1 MNDMILSTN
10 VPYKMIRN
18 NIQRII
24 DLQIGI
30 EVYFNNNVIDSIGTD
45 DVREVSA
52 ILKGAGIVCTVHAPF
67 MDLSPGG
74 VDRAIRAVTKDKL
87 KKSVEMA
94 NILNARGIVCHGGYN
109 KWYFDGHKQVWLD
122 ASLDTWQEILQ
133 AAGKDLPVMIE
144 NIFEEEP
151 STLIELFGHF
161 RDKEL
166 YYCFDSGHFNLFSI
180 VSIEEWLAPLKGKIR
195 EMHLHDNHGTSDEH
209 LPVGMGTFPFR
220 ELKPFVKELGDVI
233 YTSEI
238 HGEAR
243 AIEGIKK
250 LKEFLS

>member
-1 MNDMILSTN
+1 
-10 VPYKMIRN
+10 MIRD
-18 NIQRII
+18 NIQRIVS
-24 DLQIGI
+24 LQIGI
-30 EVYFNNNVIDSIGTD
+30 EIYFNNNAIDNADTG
-45 DVREVSA
+45 DVKEMNR
-52 ILKGAGIVCTVHAPF
+52 LLQDAGIACTVHAPF

-74 VDRAIRAVTKDKL
+74 VDRTVRAVTKDKL

-94 NILNARGIVCHGGYN
+94 NILNARAIVCHGGYN
-109 KWYFDGHKQVWLD
+109 KWYFDGNKQIWLD

-133 AAGKDLPVMIE
+133 VAGKGLPVMIE

-151 STLIELFGHF
+151 STLIELFGYF
-161 RDKEL
+161 KDKQL
-166 YYCFDSGHFNLFSI
+166 YFCFDSGHFNLFSKI
-180 VSIEEWLAPLKGKIR
+180 SLEEWLTPLKGKIR

-220 ELKPFVKELGDVI
+220 ELKTFVKGLGDVI

-238 HGEAR
+238 HGETR
-243 AIEGIKK
+243 AVEGIKK

>member
-1 MNDMILSTN
+1 MMISTN
-10 VPYKMIRN
+10 VPYKMIRD

-24 DLQIGI
+24 ALKIGI
-30 EVYFNNNVIDSIGTD
+30 EIYFNNETIDDTSPQ
-45 DVREVSA
+45 DVKAVNG
-52 ILKGAGIVCTVHAPF
+52 ILKDAGIACTVHAPF

-74 VDRAIRAVTKDKL
+74 VDRTVRAVTKDKL

-94 NILNARGIVCHGGYN
+94 NILEARGIVCHGGYN
-109 KWYFDGHKQVWLD
+109 KWYFDGHKQIWLD

-133 AAGKDLPVMIE
+133 GAGKDLPVMVE

-161 RDKEL
+161 KDKEL
-166 YYCFDSGHFNLFSI
+166 YYCFDSGHFNLFST
-180 VSIEEWLAPLKGKIR
+180 VSLEEWLIPLREKIR
-195 EMHLHDNHGTSDEH
+195 EMHLHDNHETSDEH
-209 LPVGMGTFPFR
+209 LPIGEGTFPFR
-220 ELKPFVKELGDVI
+220 ELKTFVKGLGNVI

-243 AIEGIKK
+243 AIEGIKN

>member
-1 MNDMILSTN
+1 MIVSTN
-10 VPYKMIRN
+10 VPYRMIRD
-18 NIQRII
+18 NIQRIVS
-24 DLQIGI
+24 LQIGI
-30 EVYFNNNVIDSIGTD
+30 EIYFNNNAIDNADTG
-45 DVREVSA
+45 DVKEMNR
-52 ILKGAGIVCTVHAPF
+52 LLQDAGIACTVHAPF

-74 VDRAIRAVTKDKL
+74 VDRTVRAVTKDKL

-94 NILNARGIVCHGGYN
+94 NILNARAIVCHGGYN
-109 KWYFDGHKQVWLD
+109 KWYFDGNKQIWLD

-133 AAGKDLPVMIE
+133 VAGKGLPVMIE

-151 STLIELFGHF
+151 STLIELFGS
-161 RDKEL
+161 KISL
-166 YYCFDSGHFNLFSI
+166 
-180 VSIEEWLAPLKGKIR
+180 EEWLTPLKGKIR

-220 ELKPFVKELGDVI
+220 ELKTFVKGLGDVI

-238 HGEAR
+238 HGETR
-243 AIEGIKK
+243 AVEGIKK

>member
-1 MNDMILSTN
+1 MIVSTN
-10 VPYKMIRN
+10 VPYRMIRD
-18 NIQRII
+18 NIQRIVS
-24 DLQIGI
+24 LQIGI
-30 EVYFNNNVIDSIGTD
+30 EIYFNNDAIDNADTG
-45 DVREVSA
+45 DVKEMNR
-52 ILKGAGIVCTVHAPF
+52 LLQDAGIACTIHAPF

-74 VDRAIRAVTKDKL
+74 VDRTVRAVTKDKL

-109 KWYFDGHKQVWLD
+109 KWYFDGNKQVWLD

-133 AAGKDLPVMIE
+133 GAGKGLPVMIE

-151 STLIELFGHF
+151 STLIELFGYF
-161 RDKEL
+161 KDKEL
-166 YYCFDSGHFNLFSI
+166 YFCFDSGHFNLFSKI
-180 VSIEEWLAPLKGKIR
+180 SLEEWLTPLKGKIR

-220 ELKPFVKELGDVI
+220 ELKTFVKGLGDVI

-238 HGEAR
+238 HGETR
-243 AIEGIKK
+243 AVEGIKK

>member
-1 MNDMILSTN
+1 MSMLLSTN
-10 VPYKMIRN
+10 VPYEMIRD
-18 NIQRII
+18 NIQRIVA
-24 DLQIGI
+24 LRIGI
-30 EVYFNNNVIDSIGTD
+30 EIYFNNDTIDNTD
-45 DVREVSA
+45 TKSVKEMNGLLQD
-52 ILKGAGIVCTVHAPF
+52 AGIACTVHAPF

-74 VDRAIRAVTKDKL
+74 VDRTIRAVTKDKL

-109 KWYFDGHKQVWLD
+109 KWYFDGRKQVWLD
-122 ASLDTWQEILQ
+122 ASLDTWQEILHG
-133 AAGKDLPVMIE
+133 AGKDLPVMIE

-151 STLIELFGHF
+151 STLIELFEHF
-161 RDKEL
+161 KDKEL
-166 YYCFDSGHFNLFSI
+166 YYCFDSGHFNLFST
-180 VSIEEWLAPLKGKIR
+180 VSLEEWLTPLKERIR

-209 LPVGMGTFPFR
+209 LPIGMGTFPFR
-220 ELKPFVKELGDVI
+220 ELKTFVKGLVNVI

-243 AIEGIKK
+243 AVEGIKN